1 MANCILITTNSNS
14 SSSSKTVNTTST
26 NSLQTTTNTI
36 NTSSST
42 GKIAIS
48 EQLTR
53 NESTKRDLT
62 SDLIKTDLSDEQT
75 TSSPDAKEEL
85 EDDDEIECITEQQ
98 PKPNESRV
106 NKSRLGEKSI
116 FSSSK
121 NELNDELCVKTFE
134 TSESTGRSELPD
146 LLTKPIVLTSN
157 HTPNDTPNSK
167 TDQHMIDTSTASV
180 TTQSRIIIF

>member
-1 MANCILITTNSNS
+1 MANCILITTNSN

-48 EQLTR
+48 EQLTNLTR

-62 SDLIKTDLSDEQT
+62 SDLIKTDPSDEQT

-106 NKSRLGEKSI
+106 NESRLGEKSI

-121 NELNDELCVKTFE
+121 NEPNDELCVKTFE

-157 HTPNDTPNSK
+157 HTPNSK